1 MKLILFFY
9 IILFSTTAFA
19 SNDPFEKE
27 TQACV
32 KQEMINQFPY
42 YSQYTISE
50 FEALGDDNENFDYV
64 INIENP
70 QTKSLIFRSF
80 IIVRNGNYIS
90 ANLYF
95 NESSRPLNINLS
107 SCLELALYSPSH

>member
-1 MKLILFFY
+1 MKIYIL
-9 IILFSTTAFA
+9 LLASFSSFSIFA

-95 NESSRPLNINLS
+95 NESAKPVMINLS
-107 SCLELALYSPSH
+107 NCLE